1 MCFCPS
7 LTGRASVKKQH
18 SLTLAPVLTPPAK
31 KIQSLTP
38 VQTPRP
44 LPIKTKMQSPH
55 PAKAQQVISP
65 SPTLCPGGSPWTVRA
80 ATQV

>member
-31 KIQSLTP
+31 RIQSLTP

-55 PAKAQQVISP
+55 PAKAQQVSVGVVA
-65 SPTLCPGGSPWTVRA
+65 SHCAG
-80 ATQV
+80 QVASWEKGMF